1 MGSSR
6 GAWSGPDAPATTTP
20 APTVS
25 LDEVWAGARRRLLA
39 AVIALPGGVG
49 LAVLAAWAATRPLAG
64 AEWDLLAVGGV
75 VLEVAVVVPRALR
88 VWRLWRARRRDGEV
102 QGEPH
107 PVRLAVQASGPLA
120 ALPAVV
126 AVWRADAPND
136 PPVRV
141 DAVDRSALPLV
152 DGGRMWATV
161 VGGLHRL
168 ATYRLEDGTPI
179 IAAGRTNLRQ
189 RWYARAEARDR
200 RRVGGLDRRPDAPY
214 PAVRVDGDL
223 VTELRAVAVP
233 MATLALLVAGV
244 GLLAIVPSL
253 SAGLGV
259 DPGVAGAALSAP
271 AASPRPRRRA
281 GGCARTWRRRGS
293 RRHPR
298 RRGRPRPWRP
308 AGR

>member
-20 APTVS
+20 APAVS

-39 AVIALPGGVG
+39 ALIALPGGVG
-49 LAVLAAWAATRPLAG
+49 LAVLAAWAATRPLAD

-88 VWRLWRARRRDGEV
+88 VWRLWRARRRDREV

-107 PVRLAVQASGPLA
+107 PVRLAVQATGPLA

-136 PPVRV
+136 SPVRV

-179 IAAGRTNLRQ
+179 VAAGRTNLRQ
-189 RWYARAEARDR
+189 RWYARAEARAR

-244 GLLAIVPSL
+244 GLLAIAPSL
-253 SAGLGV
+253 SAGLG
-259 DPGVAGAALSAP
+259 
-271 AASPRPRRRA
+271 
-281 GGCARTWRRRGS
+281 RT
-293 RRHPR
+293 
-298 RRGRPRPWRP
+298 
-308 AGR
+308 